1 MELSKA
7 LLQADHPTESKLMEQ
22 KHQSSEVEPI
32 GSLTLELSSALLK
45 TGEIKTERPHSL
57 SPQTV

>member
-22 KHQSSEVEPI
+22 KHQSSEVEPT
-32 GSLTLELSSALLK
+32 GSLTL
-45 TGEIKTERPHSL
+45 
-57 SPQTV
+57 